1 MPPTIVSR
9 QNAASFQSVLMS
21 SEQRARDAISHHR
34 NQPEQYMV
42 AVHRWPPSS
51 DSYSSPFVLNRRI
64 NVASV
69 MFRFLF
75 LIESL
80 RFCAGLFV

>member
-1 MPPTIVSR
+1 LRFAEKKLKALRTGAVWSR
-9 QNAASFQSVLMS
+9 SITGRL
-21 SEQRARDAISHHR
+21 
-34 NQPEQYMV
+34 
-42 AVHRWPPSS
+42 SS
-51 DSYSSPFVLNRRI
+51 DSYSSNFVLNRRT

-80 RFCAGLFV
+80 RFCAGPFV